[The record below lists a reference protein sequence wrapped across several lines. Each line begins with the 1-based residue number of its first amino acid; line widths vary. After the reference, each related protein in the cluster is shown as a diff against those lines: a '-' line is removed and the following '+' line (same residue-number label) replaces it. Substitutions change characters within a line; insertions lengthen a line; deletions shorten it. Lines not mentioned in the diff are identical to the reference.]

1 MAVEV
6 LAKANQAFRA
16 GEFMESAKLLQ
27 EEDMNHPK
35 VLSLLGLSYFY
46 MGRFEEAYQT
56 YHKLFMND
64 NIKVEELDCSIEDF
78 DPTGRDIMNSLENL
92 GIPEMTKRLPL
103 MMNLDY
109 KQSKETPKE
118 SYDELLEFQT
128 FLTRCTGLANKDMKK
143 ASAIISDEIETMLQ
157 DRNPVIVAR
166 GWMYRA
172 ELSYRQQDYMEAYR
186 CYLKAALTE
195 VHKALY
201 YGYAA
206 NMLMKCLENDKNL
219 VGLATI
225 LTYRAIE
232 LDFTNAKWHYNQ
244 GLNLMSLA
252 KLFSQ
257 TGLGHPYFLHSAKNE
272 FLIGSK
278 VLYPEQEQ
286 LKAQIQTM
294 YEDVCKITDKI

>member
-1 MAVEV
+1 MAAEV
-6 LAKANQAFRA
+6 LAKANQAFHA
-16 GEFMESAKLLQ
+16 GEFMEAAKLLQ
-27 EEDMNHPK
+27 EEDMNSPK
-35 VLSLLGLSYFY
+35 VLSLLALSYFY

-56 YHKLFMND
+56 YNKLFGGNKL
-64 NIKVEELDCSIEDF
+64 KVEELDCSIEEF
-78 DPTGRDIMNSLENL
+78 DPTGREIMNSLENL

-118 SYDELLEFQT
+118 SYDELLEFQV

-143 ASAIISDEIETMLQ
+143 ATAIINMENETMIQ
-157 DRNPVIVAR
+157 DRNPVIAAR
-166 GWMYRA
+166 GWMYRG
-172 ELSYRQQDYMEAYR
+172 ELSYRQQDFMEAYR

-206 NMLMKCLENDKNL
+206 NMLMKCLENDNSL
-219 VGLATI
+219 VGIATI

-252 KLFSQ
+252 KLFS
-257 TGLGHPYFLHSAKNE
+257 TSGLGHPYFLHYAKKE
-272 FLIGSK
+272 FQIASK

-286 LKAQIQTM
+286 LRAQIKIM
-294 YEDVCKITDKI
+294 YEDVCKITQKY